1 MVERTDQPNGLVW
14 GYHGTS
20 DRFAEAHIRRGMPH
34 TTFPGDWLGHGAYF
48 WEGDFTRAAMWA
60 EDRVVPRFGGQPVV
74 LAAVID
80 LSDCLDLTRV
90 DDRQFIQTL
99 AARAYD
105 EITAEGMAGLRQDE
119 MWRELDCRVIEYTLR
134 NTLRKDGTPRFT
146 TIRGAF
152 QEGRPLHS
160 SPEGAQSFIREL
172 DHIQINVVDRGA
184 LQSLSVVNL

>member
-1 MVERTDQPNGLVW
+1 MERMDQPNGLVW

-20 DRFAEAHIRRGMPH
+20 DKFSETHIRQGMPH

-48 WEGDFTRAAMWA
+48 WEGDCTRAARWA
-60 EDRVVPRFGGQPVV
+60 KERVVPKFGGQPVV
-74 LAAVID
+74 LVAVID

-90 DDRQFIQTL
+90 DDRQLIQEL

-105 EITAEGMAGLRQDE
+105 EMATERQAGMRQEE
-119 MWRELDCRVIEYTLR
+119 MWRELDCRVIEYVLR
-134 NTLRKDGTPRFT
+134 NARRKDGTPRFT
-146 TIRGAF
+146 TVRGAF
-152 QEGRPLHS
+152 QEGLPLHS